1 MPLAMFL
8 AAQDA
13 NSGVTGK
20 CFDTMTWNIEHG
32 LGGADAWADDE
43 AEAGVQAALE
53 AAQAR

>member
-1 MPLAMFL
+1 MFL

-43 AEAGVQAALE
+43 AEAGIQTALE